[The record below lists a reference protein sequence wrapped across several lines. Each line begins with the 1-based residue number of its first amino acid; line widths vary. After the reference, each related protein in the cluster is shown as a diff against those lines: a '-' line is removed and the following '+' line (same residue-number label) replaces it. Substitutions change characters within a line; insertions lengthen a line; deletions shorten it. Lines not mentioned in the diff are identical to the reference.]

1 MASQQQHPHRD
12 ATTDLFTPSG
22 SDGHAQLADSSALR
36 LVSLSSPTEC
46 QQWLPQWLAL
56 WQQCANANP
65 YFHPHILLPAWQAL
79 NDNGVVLHLVL
90 SEQTLVAFFPTQT
103 ATRFRGVPARW
114 LRAWGHLHCFSDEP
128 LILSGYE
135 SVALDAL
142 FRQWQQN
149 SVHGSSWLRL
159 PADSASA
166 HALRTTQSCD
176 TRQVQRAALAPHAD
190 DYKPIDQHLSKK
202 KRKEYARL
210 WRRLEE
216 LGTLAFDAHQ
226 CAADDTAIQQFLAIE
241 KSGWKGK
248 QGTSLL
254 SNPAE
259 QRFSEQMFTNAAND
273 GMLYLYQLTLN
284 DTAVASLTALRSGDH
299 LYLFKIGFDETYA
312 HFSPGV
318 LLMLEATRL
327 WQTQDFTLI
336 DSCAQPGH
344 PMIDH
349 LWYQRRSIL
358 RIHTD
363 SGHGYGKLLL
373 IFSRL
378 ISRWQMRKEQ
388 H

>member
-1 MASQQQHPHRD
+1 MASPQHSNRD
-12 ATTDLFTPSG
+12 ATTDPDTPSG
-22 SDGHAQLADSSALR
+22 GEEHSQPTAFSTLHV
-36 LVSLSSPTEC
+36 VSLHSAAEC

-56 WQQCANANP
+56 WQQCPNANP

-79 NDNGVVLHLVL
+79 NDNGVAVHLIL
-90 SEQTLVAFFPTQT
+90 SEQTLIALFPTQT
-103 ATRFRGVPARW
+103 AKRFRGAPARW
-114 LRAWGHLHCFSDEP
+114 YRAWGHIHCFSDEP
-128 LILSGYE
+128 LILPGYE
-135 SVALDAL
+135 TSAFDAL
-142 FRQWQQN
+142 FQQWQRN
-149 SVHGSSWLRL
+149 RIHGSSWLRL
-159 PADSASA
+159 PKDSASSL
-166 HALRTTQSCD
+166 ALNATPSCD
-176 TRQVQRAALAPHAD
+176 IRQIERAALSPHAL
-190 DYKPIDQHLSKK
+190 DYQPIDQHLSKK

-216 LGTLAFDAHQ
+216 LGALSFDARQ
-226 CAADDTAIQQFLAIE
+226 CTANDSAIQHFLAIE

-259 QRFSEQMFTNAAND
+259 QLFSEQMFANAAND
-273 GMLYLYQLTLN
+273 NMLYLYQLTLN
-284 DTAVASLTALRSGDH
+284 GTPVASLTALRSGNH